1 MQNLCLPPAELLA
14 PALNSV
20 ADGLARI
27 LDPVAECFTP
37 EVASRVAQL
46 QADPTLQY
54 RIDELA
60 GKCNEGTLTAE
71 EESEYDAYIRAM
83 DVLAVIQAKARSVA
97 QPNS

>member
-1 MQNLCLPPAELLA
+1 MDNPSNP
-14 PALNSV
+14 V

-46 QADPTLQY
+46 QADATLQS

-60 GKCNEGTLTAE
+60 SKCNEGTMTSE
-71 EESEYDAYIRAM
+71 EESEYDAYVRAM
-83 DVLAVIQAKARSVA
+83 DVLAILQAKARSVA
-97 QPNS
+97 QPNN

>member
-1 MQNLCLPPAELLA
+1 MASSPDRI
-14 PALNSV
+14 

-46 QADPTLQY
+46 QADSSLQA

-60 GKCNEGTLTAE
+60 EKCNEGRLTSE

-83 DVLAVIQAKARSVA
+83 DVLAILQAKARSLA
-97 QPNS
+97 SQPNK

>member
-1 MQNLCLPPAELLA
+1 MA
-14 PALNSV
+14 NSANSP

-46 QADPTLQY
+46 QADSSVQA

-60 GKCNEGTLTAE
+60 EKCNEGTLTHE
-71 EESEYDAYIRAM
+71 EEAEYDAYVRAM
-83 DVLAVIQAKARSVA
+83 DMLALLQAKARSIA
-97 QPNS
+97 SQPNS

>member
-1 MQNLCLPPAELLA
+1 MDDSSSS
-14 PALNSV
+14 SV

-46 QADPTLQY
+46 QADPTLQS

-60 GKCNEGTLTAE
+60 EKCNEGQLTEDETA
-71 EESEYDAYIRAM
+71 EYDAYIRAM
-83 DVLAVIQAKARSVA
+83 DVLAVLQAKARILS
-97 QPNS
+97 QPNN